1 MLTHEV
7 FADLA
12 LFCASVA
19 LYAPLV
25 IKKSGYK
32 SQSDMLF
39 SWESFKNRQSWD
51 WIMGVILEWLYLSKD
66 LNNTENSFKNSLAQH
81 VPDVC
86 RL

>member
-25 IKKSGYK
+25 IKEVNPICYFHGSPLRTGRVGIG
-32 SQSDMLF
+32 L
-39 SWESFKNRQSWD
+39 WVSF
-51 WIMGVILEWLYLSKD
+51 
-66 LNNTENSFKNSLAQH
+66 
-81 VPDVC
+81 
-86 RL
+86 

>member
-19 LYAPLV
+19 LHAPLV
-25 IKKSGYK
+25 IKEIRLQKSIQYVIFMG
-32 SQSDMLF
+32 DP
-39 SWESFKNRQSWD
+39 SWD
-51 WIMGVILEWLYLSKD
+51 WIMGVILVWLYLSKD